1 MFEEYCL
8 KKEGLGL
15 EQLSGEEVLRMFTAL
30 APYINNI
37 TAEDMGI
44 SVVKDGVYAAYAPAV
59 RLNLG
64 TKPGEAVRGAVSKE
78 CIRTGKPIT
87 RLISLEKSPYGI
99 PYVAC
104 AMPIKDGER
113 VIGCITT
120 TQAIEAQQ
128 KINSAA
134 GNLAASSEEFTAN
147 MEEISARAANLSTI
161 SNELVSLNKEF
172 EETLKQSGQIVD
184 FIKNI
189 ANQTNLLGLN
199 AAIEAARVGEMGR
212 GFGVVAEEVRKLATA
227 SSESVKTI
235 SDSMRMMENFIGQL
249 TVKLSNINTIV
260 DHQANAIQEVADASQ
275 VLASTAT
282 DLSHVASNMYALTD

>member
-1 MFEEYCL
+1 VYTAYIPAKNL
-8 KKEGLGL
+8 DLGIK
-15 EQLSGEEVLRMFTAL
+15 SGE
-30 APYINNI
+30 P
-37 TAEDMGI
+37 
-44 SVVKDGVYAAYAPAV
+44 VK
-59 RLNLG
+59 
-64 TKPGEAVRGAVSKE
+64 GAVSQD

-87 RLISLEKSPYGI
+87 RVVSREKSNYGI

-104 AMPIKDGER
+104 AVPIKEGNQ

-120 TQAIEAQQ
+120 TQPIDSQE

-134 GNLAASSEEFTAN
+134 SNLAASSEEFTAN
-147 MEEISARAANLSTI
+147 MEEISAKAANLSTI
-161 SNELVSLNKEF
+161 SKELVSLNREF
-172 EETLKQSGQIVD
+172 EATVKQSDEIVD

-227 SSESVKTI
+227 SSQSVKTI
-235 SDSMRMMENFIGQL
+235 SDSLKTMENFIGQL

-260 DHQANAIQEVADASQ
+260 EHQAHSIQEVADASQ
-275 VLASTAT
+275 GLASTAT
-282 DLSHVASNMYALTD
+282 DLAHVASNMYVLTD